1 MGEMLLGLPEAK
13 NIEVTKYSVLLV
25 NRKTKVR
32 REKTLSGKRRKLNPN
47 VYRGSDVLL

>member
-13 NIEVTKYSVLLV
+13 NIEVTKYSVPLV

-32 REKTLSGKRRKLNPN
+32 REKILSGKRILNPD